1 MSTYLR
7 LIVRFSHVFFISTCC
22 QSNGLNPIQEDSEG
36 PRFSAPRANV
46 QESSVSAESRQE
58 EDEADSEESFK
69 EISLE

>member
-1 MSTYLR
+1 MSSYLR

-22 QSNGLNPIQEDSEG
+22 QSNGLNPIQEDTEG
-36 PRFSAPRANV
+36 SRFSAPGTDV
-46 QESSVSAESRQE
+46 QASSVSAESREE